1 MLLARIL
8 VSSSYASS
16 TLSKTAEDLEVDS
29 HLALS
34 IHLCSL
40 AKSIH
45 VGPWTFPREICCEPK
60 MTSQKTLSLLFNA
73 MKRKSD
79 DYRRMDFLVRLDRI
93 FQELQAIRNRL
104 DDIESMISEWRP
116 QPLNISEQK
125 LLSLP
130 DNLRKSYLVVA
141 SKGECCATEVSNLT
155 GRSRALESSYLNQLV
170 RMGWLAKRR
179 NEKILN
185 FRTLTVPIEAYEL
198 LQHTPVKNK
207 TTISVNQKSVRAR
220 P

>member
-1 MLLARIL
+1 M
-8 VSSSYASS
+8 
-16 TLSKTAEDLEVDS
+16 
-29 HLALS
+29 
-34 IHLCSL
+34 
-40 AKSIH
+40 
-45 VGPWTFPREICCEPK
+45 REI
-60 MTSQKTLSLLFNA
+60 TSQKTLSLLHNA

-79 DYRRMDFLVRLDRI
+79 DYRSLNFAVRLDRI

-116 QPLNISEQK
+116 QPLNVSEQK

-179 NEKILN
+179 SEKILN
-185 FRTLTVPIEAYEL
+185 FRTIKVPIEAYEL
-198 LQHTPVKNK
+198 LQGTPVKSR
-207 TTISVNQKSVRAR
+207 TTISVDQKSVRAR
-220 P
+220 A